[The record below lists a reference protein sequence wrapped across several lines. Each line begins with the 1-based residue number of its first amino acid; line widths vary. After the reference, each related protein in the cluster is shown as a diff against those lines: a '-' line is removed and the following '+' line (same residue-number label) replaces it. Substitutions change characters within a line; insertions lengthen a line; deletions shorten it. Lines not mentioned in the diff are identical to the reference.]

1 MEVILQEKSK
11 CMKNHIIICIA
22 LTALLFL
29 NFNCVGQSKIDTS
42 YFVIENR
49 LKLDNDTFSY
59 VGMSEEFCVYRQ
71 FIDSNTFIEKNLFD
85 GDTFQIKHGK
95 WYIKTKNG
103 YSLFFTKE
111 RFAKK
116 GKSKLIKSGYTLIP
130 VDHIILK
137 GEDCYRYKLVSES
150 YKDDP
155 GNNYIIFSN
164 LHGIVSVIY
173 GRLVLIRNSTRPAV
187 FIKCT

>member
-1 MEVILQEKSK
+1 MILQEKSK
-11 CMKNHIIICIA
+11 CMKNNINNCIA

-29 NFNCVGQSKIDTS
+29 TFNCVGQSKIDTS

-49 LKLDNDTFSY
+49 LKLDNDTY
-59 VGMSEEFCVYRQ
+59 VGMADEFCVYRQ
-71 FIDSNTFIEKNLFD
+71 FIDSNIFIEKNLFG
-85 GDTFQIKHGK
+85 GDTFQIKQGK
-95 WYIKTKNG
+95 WYIKTKKG
-103 YSLFFTKE
+103 YSLFFAKE
-111 RFAKK
+111 KFAKR
-116 GKSKLIKSGYTLIP
+116 GKSKLINSGYTLIP
-130 VDHIILK
+130 VDHMIFK
-137 GEDCYRYKLVSES
+137 GEDCYRYKLVPES

-173 GRLVLIRNSTRPAV
+173 DRLILIRSSTKPSV